1 MGTPRAGL
9 HASFAMRRR
18 GLPQFAPFESEPR
31 HYRPPAR
38 LLQAAFRAQFMQT
51 DEASTIAL
59 KKFAKCPLN
68 L

>member
-1 MGTPRAGL
+1 
-9 HASFAMRRR
+9 MRRR

-38 LLQAAFRAQFMQT
+38 LLQAAFRAQFTQT

-59 KKFAKCPLN
+59 KKFAKYPLN